1 MPTRYLKPG
10 IRDSESI
17 DRLSPLAEVL
27 YYRLL
32 VTVDDFGRFDA
43 RPSMVKSSCFPVRE
57 SMTISKCA
65 DLLAELA
72 KNGNIQ
78 VYEVDGKPFMQVS
91 KWDNVPR
98 AKESKFPAPDCTCIQ
113 VRADVKELHTV
124 LPVTGT
130 GTETKTDIQKPSASA
145 LPPDGVSD
153 SVWQDFLKIRKA
165 KKAPMTDT
173 ALDGIRRE
181 AQKAGLSLAQALQEC
196 CSRGW
201 QGFKADWVLKDKPMN
216 TITVPGSSEPDPA
229 LAKLD
234 EDAKRAAHPPAE
246 IREKMAQL
254 RLTAKGAH

>member
-57 SMTISKCA
+57 SMTVSKCA

-78 VYEVDGKPFMQVS
+78 VYEVDGKPYMQVC

-98 AKESKFPAPDCTCIQ
+98 SKESKFPAPADACIQ
-113 VRADVKELHTV
+113 VRASADDAHTL
-124 LPVTGT
+124 LPGTGT
-130 GTETKTDIQKPSASA
+130 GTDNRKPEPKTKTEAGK
-145 LPPDGVSD
+145 LPTPDGVSD
-153 SVWQDFLKIRKA
+153 SVWTDFLRIRKA
-165 KKAPMTDT
+165 KRAPMTDT
-173 ALDGIRRE
+173 ALDGIRHE
-181 AQKAGLSLAQALQEC
+181 ADKAGLTLQEALQMC
-196 CSRGW
+196 CARGW
-201 QGFKADWVLKDKPMN
+201 QGFKADWLAEQKRGVSQ
-216 TITVPGSSEPDPA
+216 TIASQRLQQAQDFAPGIAASSMTYI
-229 LAKLD
+229 D
-234 EDAKRAAHPPAE
+234 EVKNVTPIASR
-246 IREKMAQL
+246 
-254 RLTAKGAH
+254 

>member
-43 RPSMVKSSCFPVRE
+43 RASMVKSSCFPVRE
-57 SMTISKCA
+57 SMTVNKCA

-78 VYEVDGKPFMQVS
+78 VYEVDGKPFMQVT

-98 AKESKFPAPDCTCIQ
+98 SKESKFPAPTDECIQ
-113 VRADVKELHTV
+113 VHASADESHTV

-130 GTETKTDIQKPSASA
+130 GTGTETKTDIRKPSASA

-216 TITVPGSSEPDPA
+216 TITVPSSNDPDPA
-229 LAKLD
+229 LAKLAK
-234 EDAKRAAHPPAE
+234 DAAMAAKPSAEVRA
-246 IREKMAQL
+246 KMAEL
-254 RLTAKGAH
+254 LKRG